1 MINIVDLQDVLENCL
16 LQIVCGYVFIIIFNA
31 VCLKKNQKDIKNLLL
46 SAFSVGFLLVKIYEI
61 IPININKTV
70 DTIGMCLTSIVIAYL
85 LGRFFIGEKFDKM
98 LETLKICQS
107 KNVNIWANLNDFD
120 CSFKIKIV
128 MNDDTI
134 YKGYVYEI
142 GDETPV
148 MIAIVAYEIKKGN
161 NTIVNGVT
169 NENNKIMIVNTN
181 DMKYAEIGYSVNSKK
196 IKRIK
201 SFNDIVR
208 KNNQTP

>member
-1 MINIVDLQDVLENCL
+1 
-16 LQIVCGYVFIIIFNA
+16 
-31 VCLKKNQKDIKNLLL
+31 
-46 SAFSVGFLLVKIYEI
+46 
-61 IPININKTV
+61 
-70 DTIGMCLTSIVIAYL
+70 
-85 LGRFFIGEKFDKM
+85 
-98 LETLKICQS
+98 
-107 KNVNIWANLNDFD
+107 
-120 CSFKIKIV
+120 
-128 MNDDTI
+128 
-134 YKGYVYEI
+134 
-142 GDETPV
+142 